1 MKRSRQIAR
10 GDGGLYSTGVC
21 SASSRFLRRRT
32 ELDQLPVCC
41 GGTGNQC
48 TAISLPKETWPR
60 AVCRRMAKSESERTI
75 AFTLKNR
82 DGPADTHC
90 LSGTPLVPSS
100 AGGMWLK
107 ARSLDAQFEFL
118 AGSNAQV

>member
-1 MKRSRQIAR
+1 MGVFIAPEFAR
-10 GDGGLYSTGVC
+10 LQADFFVGGRNTI
-21 SASSRFLRRRT
+21 T
-32 ELDQLPVCC
+32 LPLCC